1 MENENKKTCEII
13 IKKDGETVVQE
24 KTNAIFCII
33 NKDDRVTNG
42 VFIDNVS
49 GKDLLC
55 ILKAYKKEC
64 LNKGRSN
71 FAPVKKINRV
81 LNSLSDD
88 LQVSFFNNLRTARLT
103 AGLKQ
108 EDVVKEMQRFD
119 ARFNV
124 SILSR
129 FENGICL
136 PTPYQ
141 LAQLARIYDVQP
153 HELVRMDDN
162 ALGLFAN

>member
-55 ILKAYKKEC
+55 MLISTQEIIDKQLEKHKELELFWAIRRYNKLKDK
-64 LNKGRSN
+64 
-71 FAPVKKINRV
+71 
-81 LNSLSDD
+81 
-88 LQVSFFNNLRTARLT
+88 VSKN
-103 AGLKQ
+103 
-108 EDVVKEMQRFD
+108 EE
-119 ARFNV
+119 
-124 SILSR
+124 
-129 FENGICL
+129 
-136 PTPYQ
+136 
-141 LAQLARIYDVQP
+141 
-153 HELVRMDDN
+153 
-162 ALGLFAN
+162 